1 MGVTDAEFEAALHL
15 TEAMR
20 AQGYIV
26 SATYDAPRLSIG
38 VVLSSGEELRLDP
51 ARTRTLARASPE
63 ELADIEI
70 SLSGLELLWPRL
82 DDGMS
87 LDVIRDHASREPAGE
102 RVSIRAGK

>member
-1 MGVTDAEFEAALHL
+1 MGVTDAELEAALRH

-20 AQGYIV
+20 ARGYVV
-26 SATYDAPRLSIG
+26 SAAYDARRREIR

-70 SLSGLELLWPRL
+70 SLSGLELLWPSL

-87 LDVIRDHASREPAGE
+87 LDVIREHPSRAPAGAHIGASAT
-102 RVSIRAGK
+102 R

>member
-20 AQGYIV
+20 AQGYII
-26 SATYDAPRLSIG
+26 SATYDASRRSIG
-38 VVLSSGEELRLDP
+38 VVLSNGEELHLDP
-51 ARTRTLARASPE
+51 ARTRTLARATPAD
-63 ELADIEI
+63 LADIEI

-87 LDVIRDHASREPAGE
+87 LDVIRDYASREPAGE
-102 RVSIRAGK
+102 RAGIRAGE